1 MNSKLRTIFLFVNI
15 FAIIMGS
22 WLMYIG
28 YEKTQKVSNFQSNDN
43 SVTII
48 ELSNN
53 KSKINAY
60 IVIGVIL
67 ISVALT
73 SVLIITTSLLK
84 KPSTPKLEDK
94 LTNQEKV
101 VINLIKKGMTNKEI
115 ASELNVSLSTV
126 KTHINN
132 IYKKSEVKN
141 RQELLTIV

>member
-1 MNSKLRTIFLFVNI
+1 
-15 FAIIMGS
+15 MGS